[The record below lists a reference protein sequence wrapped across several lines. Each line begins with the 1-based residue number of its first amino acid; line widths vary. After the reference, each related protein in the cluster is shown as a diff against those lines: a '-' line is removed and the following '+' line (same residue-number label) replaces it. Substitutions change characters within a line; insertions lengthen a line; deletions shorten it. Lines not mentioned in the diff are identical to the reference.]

1 MGRPKL
7 PAIHGHHFQD
17 LGTSMDKIFQI
28 NGKDVKV
35 QDFKHAHDTV
45 SFTFEGKNYFYS
57 LISRD
62 GHEMILDDRNGRFR
76 AAVSSLNKDGE
87 AMIIASGK
95 ESIVSEAG
103 KKMKKAGAHAGGL
116 TSPMPG
122 KIFKVLKEAGAE
134 VKKGEAILILEAM
147 KMEHS
152 IRSDKDGKVKK
163 ILYKVGELVQGGVV
177 LAEVE
182 S

>member
-1 MGRPKL
+1 
-7 PAIHGHHFQD
+7 
-17 LGTSMDKIFQI
+17 MDKSFTI
-28 NGKDVKV
+28 NGKEVKV
-35 QDFKHAHDTV
+35 QDFKHQHDTV
-45 SFTFEGKNYFYS
+45 TFTFEGKNYFYS

-62 GHEMILDDRNGRFR
+62 GHEMILDDKGGRFK
-76 AAVSSLNKDGE
+76 AAVGTTSRDGE
-87 AMIIASGK
+87 TMVIAGGK
-95 ESIVSEAG
+95 EAILSDAG

-116 TSPMPG
+116 ASPMPG

-163 ILYKVGELVQGGVV
+163 IFFQVGQLVQGGVI

-182 S
+182 

>member
-1 MGRPKL
+1 
-7 PAIHGHHFQD
+7 
-17 LGTSMDKIFQI
+17 MDKAFTI
-28 NGKDVKV
+28 NGKEVKV
-35 QDFKHAHDTV
+35 QDFKHTHDTV
-45 SFTFEGKNYFYS
+45 TFTYESKNYFYS
-57 LISRD
+57 LIGRD
-62 GHEMILDDRNGRFR
+62 GHEMILDDKGGRFK
-76 AAVSSLNKDGE
+76 AAVGSTSKDGDT
-87 AMIIASGK
+87 MVIARGK
-95 ESIVSEAG
+95 EAVLSDAG

-122 KIFKVLKEAGAE
+122 KIFKILKEAGAE

-163 ILYKVGELVQGGVV
+163 IFFQVGQLVQGGVL

-182 S
+182 

>member
-1 MGRPKL
+1 MEKVFTL
-7 PAIHGHHFQD
+7 
-17 LGTSMDKIFQI
+17 
-28 NGKDVKV
+28 NGQEVKV
-35 QDFKHAHDTV
+35 QDYKQSADSV
-45 SFTFEGKNYFYS
+45 SFTLNGKNYFYMLVS
-57 LISRD
+57 KEKQ
-62 GHEMILDDRNGRFR
+62 EMILDNGGRFK
-76 AAVSSLNKDGE
+76 AAVSLPNREGE
-87 AMIIASGK
+87 SMIIANGK
-95 ESIVSEAG
+95 EAIGSSAA

-122 KIFKVLKEAGAE
+122 KIFKVLKEVGSE

-163 ILYKVGELVQGGVV
+163 INYKVGELVQGGVT

-182 S
+182 